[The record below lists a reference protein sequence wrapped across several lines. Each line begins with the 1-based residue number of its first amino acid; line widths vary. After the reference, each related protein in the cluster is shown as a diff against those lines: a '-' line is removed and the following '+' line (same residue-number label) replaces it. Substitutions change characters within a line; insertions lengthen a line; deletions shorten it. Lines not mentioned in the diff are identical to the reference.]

1 MKRTADGAVRA
12 AAVGAVVAALITL
25 PGLGVG
31 TLWDNS
37 ETAYGEVARE
47 ILLTHDWV
55 IMHLNN
61 VPYFVQPPL
70 YFWLGAAF
78 SLLAGPTPLALRL
91 PSALATVALSAF
103 TGYAV
108 ARQAGARVGVYAAVI
123 LSTCLMQAVIGR
135 LAIMDALLDL
145 AVAMTILWWFRGLES
160 GGDRYTIYGWIA
172 ASFGFLAKGL
182 VAPVVA
188 LLVVVPFFFWN
199 RRLEPTHAP
208 SARAWILGLAAFF
221 AIAAPWPIALVLHY
235 HFFPL
240 QKLIGEYTI
249 GRYTGVVENQAGP
262 IWYYLPVVIL
272 GFFPWIAF
280 LPMAVAY
287 GIRRLR
293 SAQPQDPGSSRLVR
307 LAFAWIVMP
316 LLFFSL
322 ARTKLPN
329 YIALEFPA
337 LALITALYFE
347 AVVRRGGTRSAVL
360 SAATVPITIGALA
373 FAIWLFTRNN
383 RLTAEIAIAVPPL
396 LAMAVTIFAGSL
408 LTALLVARR
417 GDVSA
422 APYALALAAV
432 VATDVLAV
440 TVLPHAEAFKP
451 VPRLAALIE
460 REREPGDAVAIQGVS
475 GGNALLFYTRPV
487 VVVLAPPSDGET
499 AEGVNPRTVICAA
512 SRIWVIVPA
521 AGVSEDPTYGRVRR
535 LIAVDRKAALL
546 LYGGRPCTPLYRL

>member
-37 ETAYGEVARE
+37 ETAYGEVAKE

-55 IMHLNN
+55 VMHLNS

-70 YFWLGAAF
+70 YFWFGALF

-91 PSALATVALSAF
+91 PSALATVVLSAF

-108 ARQAGARVGVYAAVI
+108 ARQAGSRVGIYAAVI

-145 AVAMTILWWFRGLES
+145 AVAMTIFWWFRGLES
-160 GGDRYTIYGWIA
+160 GRDRYAIFGWIA
-172 ASFGFLAKGL
+172 AGFGFLAKGL

-188 LLVVVPFFFWN
+188 LLVIVPFFFWN
-199 RRLEPTHAP
+199 RRFEPTYAP
-208 SARAWILGLAAFF
+208 SARAWVVGLLAFF

-262 IWYYLPVVIL
+262 FWYYVPVIIL

-280 LPMAVAY
+280 LPMAIAD
-287 GIRRLR
+287 GIRRLQP
-293 SAQPQDPGSSRLVR
+293 AQSQDPGSSRLVR

-316 LLFFSL
+316 LLFFSV

-329 YIALEFPA
+329 YIALELPA

-347 AVVRRGGTRSAVL
+347 AVVRRGGTRSAVF
-360 SAATVPITIGALA
+360 SAATVPVTIGALA
-373 FAIWLFTRNN
+373 IAISLFTRNN

-396 LAMAVTIFAGSL
+396 LAMAAAIFAGSL

-417 GDVSA
+417 STVGA
-422 APYALALAAV
+422 APYALAFAAI

-451 VPRLAALIE
+451 VPRLAAVIE
-460 REREPGDAVAIQGVS
+460 REQRSGDVVAIQNVS
-475 GGNALLFYTRPV
+475 GGNALLFYTHPV
-487 VVVLAPPSDGET
+487 VRVLAPPSDGDPP
-499 AEGVNPRTVICAA
+499 ADGVDPRTILCAA
-512 SRIWVIVPA
+512 SRAWVIVPA
-521 AGVSEDPTYGRVRR
+521 ASVPTDPTYGRVRR
-535 LIAVDRKAALL
+535 LVTVDRKAALL
-546 LYGGRPCTPLYRL
+546 LYEGRPCR

>member
-37 ETAYGEVARE
+37 ETAYGEVAKE

-55 IMHLNN
+55 VMHFNN

-70 YFWLGAAF
+70 YFWLGALF

-91 PSALATVALSAF
+91 PSALATIALSAI

-108 ARQAGARVGVYAAVI
+108 ARQAGARVGIYAAVI

-160 GGDRYTIYGWIA
+160 GRDRYTIFGWIA
-172 ASFGFLAKGL
+172 AGFGFLAKGL

-199 RRLEPTHAP
+199 RRFEPTQAP
-208 SARAWILGLAAFF
+208 SARAWILGLLAFF
-221 AIAAPWPIALVLHY
+221 AIAAPWPVALVLHY

-262 IWYYLPVVIL
+262 FWYYVPVLIL

-287 GIRRLR
+287 GVRRLR
-293 SAQPQDPGSSRLVR
+293 AAVSQDPGSSRLVR
-307 LAFAWIVMP
+307 LAFTWIVMP
-316 LLFFSL
+316 LLFFSF

-347 AVVRRGGTRSAVL
+347 AVVRRGGTRSAVF
-360 SAATVPITIGALA
+360 SAATVPVTIGALA
-373 FAIWLFTRNN
+373 IAIALFTRNN

-396 LAMAVTIFAGSL
+396 LAMAAAIFAGSL

-417 GDVSA
+417 SNVRA
-422 APYALALAAV
+422 APYALAFAAV

-451 VPRLAALIE
+451 VPRLAAVIE
-460 REREPGDAVAIQGVS
+460 REQRPGDVVAIQNVS
-475 GGNALLFYTRPV
+475 GGNALLFYTHPV
-487 VVVLAPPSDGET
+487 VRVLASPSDGDPQDD
-499 AEGVNPRTVICAA
+499 GVDPRAILCAA
-512 SRIWVIVPA
+512 PRAWVVVPA
-521 AGVSEDPTYGRVRR
+521 SSVPTDPAYGRVRR
-535 LIAVDRKAALL
+535 LVTVDRKAALL
-546 LYGGRPCTPLYRL
+546 LYEGPPCP